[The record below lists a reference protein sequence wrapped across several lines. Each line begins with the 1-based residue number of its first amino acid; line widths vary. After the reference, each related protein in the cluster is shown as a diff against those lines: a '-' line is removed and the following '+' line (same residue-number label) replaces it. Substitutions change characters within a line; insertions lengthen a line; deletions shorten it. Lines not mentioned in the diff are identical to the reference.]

1 LLEQAGEL
9 ALEHHLG
16 IIELAIFGKKGRG
29 EGSVGRTI
37 LDDLRVHVHAIVVV
51 VAGEGVEHGN
61 KNIGGGGRSKN
72 FGVEIRSIDE
82 HDLGSKKSSR
92 KKDLIVIGIQQVL
105 LAAQVLRV
113 ELQFEV
119 DAESEQQQEGKGDQ
133 VEKAMLSNEF
143 VGRV

>member
-1 LLEQAGEL
+1 MSMTLDPRSLLA
-9 ALEHHLG
+9 
-16 IIELAIFGKKGRG
+16 
-29 EGSVGRTI
+29 
-37 LDDLRVHVHAIVVV
+37 
-51 VAGEGVEHGN
+51 
-61 KNIGGGGRSKN
+61 
-72 FGVEIRSIDE
+72 
-82 HDLGSKKSSR
+82 

-119 DAESEQQQEGKGDQ
+119 NAESEQQQEGKGDQ

>member
-1 LLEQAGEL
+1 
-9 ALEHHLG
+9 
-16 IIELAIFGKKGRG
+16 
-29 EGSVGRTI
+29 
-37 LDDLRVHVHAIVVV
+37 
-51 VAGEGVEHGN
+51 
-61 KNIGGGGRSKN
+61 
-72 FGVEIRSIDE
+72 
-82 HDLGSKKSSR
+82 
-92 KKDLIVIGIQQVL
+92 VL